1 MLRRIVSRNFSI
13 GAGAATIAQSAYL
26 GHHLGLGDAV
36 KFMKGGLDP
45 ARAKM
50 LLGAQIGAAQAG
62 RHIAAA
68 GDATAVE
75 RSLEGE
81 VPLVVVNPPRRGL
94 GVELA
99 QRLEDSQ
106 VRSLIYSSCNARTLA
121 RDLAAMPSW
130 RPVQA
135 RLLDM
140 FPHTGHSETAV
151 LLQRR

>member
-1 MLRRIVSRNFSI
+1 MGLPSSGP
-13 GAGAATIAQSAYL
+13 GAVT
-26 GHHLGLGDAV
+26 
-36 KFMKGGLDP
+36 FT
-45 ARAKM
+45 
-50 LLGAQIGAAQAG
+50 
-62 RHIAAA
+62 A

-140 FPHTGHSETAV
+140 FPHTAHVESIAV
-151 LLQRR
+151 FEKK